1 MPGKHH
7 LRGFKIAKKIGSP
20 LRGSW
25 TMLPL
30 GKKLDLPLACE
41 VKMYFF
47 LSCYCRAEKYWF
59 PQQNT
64 DFWVWEYWKA
74 QIQLGSSVY
83 VRHSIARLHYVL
95 VYVCTFI
102 CVCVHVCVCVCLCVC
117 NCLHFCGQI
126 LTIIMICQFNYCIPH
141 IFLRFWTKLGNSRGL
156 NFMILWCFH
165 SYE

>member
-74 QIQLGSSVY
+74 QIQLGSSVW
-83 VRHSIARLHYVL
+83 IMQ
-95 VYVCTFI
+95 TFWYI
-102 CVCVHVCVCVCLCVC
+102 GGKLFY
-117 NCLHFCGQI
+117 N
-126 LTIIMICQFNYCIPH
+126 TIICQAEECEQLVILIVASFISKLLYSWLFIDPSEQHLYNSDIKVQHLFN
-141 IFLRFWTKLGNSRGL
+141 
-156 NFMILWCFH
+156 
-165 SYE
+165 